1 MMRTSLGSGFRVRGS
16 GHVPR
21 THNPQPRT
29 SQGQIAV
36 GFLVIA
42 AFTLLLVRMT
52 INLGQMAQV
61 RTETSNAADAGALAA
76 ASWIASGENEAA
88 LIAGRMLDLLGM
100 VQAIYIVPFCP
111 GDGAKAYA
119 DRLWYSLAVHPD
131 RLGWIPV
138 AGLDAAQGPIQYLQD
153 VADAAMI
160 GAWNVGRREYFTA
173 AVNNM
178 ILRYATGDEGYLGD
192 GGVGGN
198 VFGDFPQQIRDAQDA
213 MYNERTSTERVL
225 TWNNGL
231 PLDDPHNLKHIA
243 HFESDYPQEP
253 PRLNM
258 PPCNEYSKA
267 TYYQY
272 REAFTDEV
280 PPLPVWPEPIF
291 EFDFIGY
298 GITDT
303 EA

>member
-61 RTETSNAADAGALAA
+61 RTETSRAAVAGALAA

-88 LIAGRMLDLLGM
+88 LVARRMLDLLGM

-111 GDGAKAYA
+111 GEGARHYA
-119 DRLWYSLAVHPD
+119 DQLWASLYATPAFFG
-131 RLGWIPV
+131 LATGPV
-138 AGLDAAQGPIQYLQD
+138 QYLQD

-160 GAWNVGRREYFTA
+160 GAWNIGRREYFTA

-178 ILRYATGDEGYLGD
+178 IFRYATGDEGYLGD

-231 PLDDPHNLKHIA
+231 PLEDPHNLKHIA

-253 PRLNM
+253 PRLQM
-258 PPCNEYSKA
+258 TCNALSQAHYH
-267 TYYQY
+267 QY
-272 REAFTDEV
+272 RPKQTM
-280 PPLPVWPEPIF
+280 PVWP
-291 EFDFIGY
+291 
-298 GITDT
+298 
-303 EA
+303 A